1 MICCFGTEG
10 SADALETIR
19 EGEADADQRMG
30 ACRTR
35 RLVAVSA
42 LLSGGAARAAD
53 PIKVGWVG
61 PLSPPGGYG
70 EGALM
75 KQSAQLAADEINAK
89 GGVLGR
95 PIEIIFQDTRG
106 QPEEGTAAAERL
118 ISQDHVVAITGEFHS
133 SVFLAEMEVA
143 HKAGIPIIGVDV
155 WALKITGKGY
165 PEVFRVAPNQALIAG
180 KYADWIAAA
189 GFKNVAVLTEKTDGG
204 QSAIDVLLPG
214 LDKHGVKYENVG
226 ADPNATEF
234 TAQIERFKSHQP
246 PFDFFMTEY
255 SEAGAYPM
263 ISQASQ
269 LGFAPSAQAGIGN
282 SGGPAVD
289 PTFWKNVGK
298 AGIGLVT
305 EIVSLPKSADNDVA
319 KAFKAAF
326 QKKYNH
332 AASPQSL
339 ENYDAML
346 VLVDAIKRAN
356 STDGKAIIAAL
367 EKTDIVLGR
376 GRYTFSTGHEP
387 DWAYHQFMNAPV
399 ALVQY
404 DKENQDAEDAPIIWP
419 RDIADVKYTYNKPEK

>member
-1 MICCFGTEG
+1 MRSEG
-10 SADALETIR
+10 RRHVALKLALVI
-19 EGEADADQRMG
+19 G
-30 ACRTR
+30 A
-35 RLVAVSA
+35 LVMVPTQFMATPA
-42 LLSGGAARAAD
+42 QAQD
-53 PIKVGWVG
+53 TIKVGWVG
-61 PLSPPGGYG
+61 PLSPPGGYA

-75 KQSAQLAADEINAK
+75 KQAAEMAAEEINAK
-89 GGVLGR
+89 GGLLGKK
-95 PIEIIFQDTRG
+95 IQVVFQDTRG

-118 ISQDHVVAITGEFHS
+118 ISQEKVIAITGEFHS

-165 PEVFRVAPNQALIAG
+165 PEVFRVAPNQALIAV

-189 GFKNVAVLTEKTDGG
+189 GFKNVAFLFEKTDGG
-204 QSAIDVLLPG
+204 QSALDVLLPG
-214 LDKHGVKYENVG
+214 LDKHGVKYEQVG

-246 PFDFFMTEY
+246 PFDFFFTAY
-255 SEAGAYPM
+255 SESGAYPM
-263 ISQASQ
+263 VSQSSQ
-269 LGFAPSAQAGIGN
+269 LGFAPTAHTGIGN

-298 AGIGLVT
+298 AGVGLVT
-305 EIVSLPKSADNDVA
+305 EIVGLPKAADNDVT

-332 AASPQSL
+332 AASPQSI

-346 VLVDAIKRAN
+346 VLADAIKRAN
-356 STDGKAIIAAL
+356 STDGKAIIAAM

-387 DWAYHQFMNAPV
+387 DWAYHQFMGAPV

-404 DKENQDAEDAPIIWP
+404 NKVDQDAEDAPIIWP
-419 RDIADVKYTYNKPEK
+419 RDIANVQYTYNKPK

>member
-1 MICCFGTEG
+1 M
-10 SADALETIR
+10 R
-19 EGEADADQRMG
+19 EGRWHVAGKLAVVIG
-30 ACRTR
+30 A
-35 RLVAVSA
+35 LVMVPTQFV
-42 LLSGGAARAAD
+42 AAPAQAQNT
-53 PIKVGWVG
+53 IKIGWVG
-61 PLSPPGGYG
+61 PLSPPGGYA

-75 KQSAQLAADEINAK
+75 KQAAQLAADEINAK
-89 GGVLGR
+89 GGLLGKQVEV
-95 PIEIIFQDTRG
+95 IYQDTRG

-118 ISQDHVVAITGEFHS
+118 ISQDKVVAITGEFHS

-189 GFKNVAVLTEKTDGG
+189 GFKNVAILTEKTDGG

-255 SEAGAYPM
+255 SESGAYPM
-263 ISQASQ
+263 VSQASQ
-269 LGFAPSAQAGIGN
+269 LGFAPTANTGIAN

-289 PTFWKNVGK
+289 PTFWKNVGQ
-298 AGIGLVT
+298 AGVGLVT

-326 QKKYNH
+326 QKKFN
-332 AASPQSL
+332 AAPSPQSL

-346 VLVDAIKRAN
+346 VLADAIKRAN

-376 GRYTFSTGHEP
+376 GKYTFSTGHDP
-387 DWAYHQFMNAPV
+387 DWAYHQFMEAPV

-404 DKENQDAEDAPIIWP
+404 DKVDQDSEDAPIVWP
-419 RDIADVKYTYNKPEK
+419 RNVATSKEIYMKPK

>member
-1 MICCFGTEG
+1 MRGEG
-10 SADALETIR
+10 
-19 EGEADADQRMG
+19 
-30 ACRTR
+30 R
-35 RLVAVSA
+35 RHVVGKLA
-42 LLSGGAARAAD
+42 LLIGALVMAPTPFTATPAQAQD
-53 PIKVGWVG
+53 VIKVGWVG
-61 PLSPPGGYG
+61 PLSPPGGYA

-75 KQSAQLAADEINAK
+75 KQAAQLAADEINAK
-89 GGVLGR
+89 GGVLGKK
-95 PIEIIFQDTRG
+95 IEVIFQDTRG

-118 ISQDHVVAITGEFHS
+118 ISQDKVVAITGEFHS

-180 KYADWIAAA
+180 KYADWMAAA
-189 GFKNVAVLTEKTDGG
+189 GFKHVAVMAEKTDGG
-204 QSAIDVLLPG
+204 QSALDVLLPG
-214 LDKHGVKYENVG
+214 LDKHGVKYEQVG

-263 ISQASQ
+263 VSQASQ
-269 LGFAPSAQAGIGN
+269 LGFAPTAQTGIGN

-298 AGIGLVT
+298 ARVGLVT
-305 EIVSLPKSADNDVA
+305 EIVNLPKSAYNDTTKTFMA
-319 KAFKAAF
+319 AFKA
-326 QKKYNH
+326 KYNQP
-332 AASPQSL
+332 ASPQAI

-356 STDGKAIIAAL
+356 STDGKALIAAL

-376 GRYTFSTGHEP
+376 GRYTFSTGHDP
-387 DWAYHQFMNAPV
+387 DWAYHQFMAAPV

-404 DKENQDAEDAPIIWP
+404 DKEGQEAEDAPIVWP
-419 RDIADVKYTYNKPEK
+419 RDISTVKYTYQKPGK